1 MLRYAVER
9 YFRGK
14 RYKSLTLDVFV
25 SVSRLNQGYFALY
38 CVTLLWT
45 IHVAVYT
52 KQSLCVLPA
61 LNYLHWI
68 FQRWINLCWKN
79 LRWKIQ
85 RN

>member
-38 CVTLLWT
+38 CVTLLWQF
-45 IHVAVYT
+45 ILLFARNEIYVSFRPSGAGLPDIGFSDVG
-52 KQSLCVLPA
+52 QSEVGKSSA
-61 LNYLHWI
+61 I
-68 FQRWINLCWKN
+68 K
-79 LRWKIQ
+79 
-85 RN
+85 